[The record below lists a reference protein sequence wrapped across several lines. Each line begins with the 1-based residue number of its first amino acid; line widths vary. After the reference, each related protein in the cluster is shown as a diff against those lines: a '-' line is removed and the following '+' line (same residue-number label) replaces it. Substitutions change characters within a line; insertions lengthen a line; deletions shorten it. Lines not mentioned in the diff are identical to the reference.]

1 MEPSRIMD
9 SGQSKGR
16 DSGAGSESFLPAAFY
31 TQAGALDRGY
41 GKSLILGFLILPELC
56 S

>member
-9 SGQSKGR
+9 SGQRKGR
-16 DSGAGSESFLPAAFY
+16 DSGAGSVSFLLATFY
-31 TQAGALDRGY
+31 TQAGALDRGCIPKEKPHS
-41 GKSLILGFLILPELC
+41 GLPDA